1 MEYSAEGPLV
11 IVFQFALTK
20 THESGTA
27 HISGGFLWLVFTEI
41 GIVLDV

>member
-27 HISGGFLWLVFTEI
+27 HISVFLWLVFTEI